1 MKNIKRKEEGVS
13 PVIATILMVA
23 ITVVLAATL
32 YMMLPSGGGGDS
44 PLSASLSYNSGRS
57 NPSDGEAT
65 FDLSMSDPDTADL
78 EDVKITLL
86 NADGDSEGSKKGLES
101 GDSWT
106 ELGDDY
112 EVTVTHLS
120 SGDDELS
127 GGDRIRISPEDGTNS
142 DGISDWEV
150 VLSIDGY
157 DGSRSGV
164 VG

>member
-44 PLSASLSYNSGRS
+44 PLSASLTYNSGRS
-57 NPSDGEAT
+57 DPGSGEAT

-78 EDVKITLL
+78 DDVKITVLAA
-86 NADGDSEGSKKGLES
+86 NGDSNGTVS
-101 GDSWT
+101 GNDWNDTAADLDGYTIS
-106 ELGDDY
+106 
-112 EVTVTHLS
+112 VVHLS
-120 SGDDELS
+120 SDDGELS
-127 GGDRIRISPEDGTNS
+127 GGDRIRISTDH
-142 DGISDWEV
+142 DISDYEL

-157 DGSRSGV
+157 DGSRSAV